1 MFGVSRQRLTREELD
16 AHRAASEASARERER
31 AKVEREAE
39 EVRRKLEASAAFEAS
54 TQGQLYA
61 ARNRLAILVARLP
74 LRDLRRLL
82 ELLEAATPD
91 DLRRTAGYLEG
102 LVEWP
107 DPDARS
113 G

>member
-1 MFGVSRQRLTREELD
+1 MFGVSRQRLTREELE

-31 AKVEREAE
+31 AKIEREAE
-39 EVRRKLEASAAFEAS
+39 EVRRKLEASKAFDAS
-54 TQGQLYA
+54 PQGERYA
-61 ARNRLAILVARLP
+61 LRNRLSLLEGRLP
-74 LRDLRRLL
+74 LRDFRRLV

-91 DLRRTAGYLEG
+91 DLRRTAAYLEG